1 MILPI
6 VGYGQPIL
14 RKVARPVE
22 REYPELRTLVSNM
35 YETMYAA
42 DGVGLAAPQ
51 IDLSLRLVVIG
62 FRPYDE
68 KTETY
73 GDPTEEHTLVNPEI
87 LEFQGEKKFFN
98 EGCLSVPD
106 IHEDVLRPER
116 VVVHYWDED
125 WNEHTDVAEGLYAR
139 VVQHEVDHLDG
150 KVFVDRLSGLRKA
163 MLRRRLGDIAAGRVR
178 TRYRMKSTNNKR

>member
-6 VGYGQPIL
+6 VGYGHPVL
-14 RKVARPVE
+14 RKVAQPISKD
-22 REYPELRTLVSNM
+22 YPELKQLVANM

-51 IDLSLRLVVIG
+51 VDLSIRVVVIG

-68 KTETY
+68 KTDTY
-73 GDPTEEHTLVNPEI
+73 GEVTEQHTLINPEI
-87 LEFQGEKKFFN
+87 LEFRGEKKFFN

-106 IHEDVLRPER
+106 IHEDVLRPES
-116 VVVHYWDED
+116 VVVRYYDED
-125 WNEHTDVAEGLYAR
+125 WNEHTDEATGLYAR

-150 KVFVDRLSGLRKA
+150 KVFTDRLSP
-163 MLRRRLGDIAAGRVR
+163 LRRTMLKRRMNDIVNKKVR
-178 TRYRMKSTNNKR
+178 TKYRMK

>member
-6 VGYGQPIL
+6 VGYGHPTLKKISQPIDKDYPNL
-14 RKVARPVE
+14 KELVA
-22 REYPELRTLVSNM
+22 NM

-51 IDLSLRLVVIG
+51 IDLPIRVVVIG

-68 KTETY
+68 KTDTFGEV
-73 GDPTEEHTLVNPEI
+73 TEQHTLINPEI
-87 LEFQGEKKFFN
+87 LEFKGEKKYYN

-106 IHEDVLRPER
+106 IHEDVLRPEE

-125 WNEHTDVAEGLYAR
+125 WVEHTDDATGLYAR
-139 VVQHEVDHLDG
+139 VVQHELDHLDG
-150 KVFVDRLSGLRKA
+150 KVFTDRLSS
-163 MLRRRLGDIAAGRVR
+163 LRRTMLKRKLNDIAGGKVR
-178 TRYRMKSTNNKR
+178 TKYKMKVRK

>member
-6 VGYGQPIL
+6 VGYGHPIL
-14 RKVARPVE
+14 RKAAQPIDQG
-22 REYPELRTLVSNM
+22 YPNLKELVSNM

-51 IDLSLRLVVIG
+51 IDLSIRVVVIG

-68 KTETY
+68 KTDTY
-73 GDPTEEHTLVNPEI
+73 GDPTEEHTLINPEI
-87 LEFQGEKKFFN
+87 LEFRGEKKFFN

-106 IHEDVLRPER
+106 IHEDVLRPES
-116 VVVHYWDED
+116 VVVRYYDTD
-125 WNEHTDVAEGLYAR
+125 WNEHTDTAEGLYAR

-150 KVFVDRLSGLRKA
+150 KVFTDRLSS
-163 MLRRRLGDIAAGRVR
+163 LRRTMLKRKLNDIASGKVH
-178 TRYRMKSTNNKR
+178 TRYRMKTTHRK

>member
-6 VGYGQPIL
+6 IGYGHPTLRKIAQPIDKDYPNL
-14 RKVARPVE
+14 KELVA
-22 REYPELRTLVSNM
+22 NM

-51 IDLSLRLVVIG
+51 VDLSIRVVVIG

-73 GDPTEEHTLVNPEI
+73 SEPTEEHTLINPEI
-87 LEFQGEKKFFN
+87 LEFLGEKKYFN

-106 IHEDVLRPER
+106 IHEDVLRPES
-116 VVVHYWDED
+116 VVVRYYDTD
-125 WNEHTDVAEGLYAR
+125 WNLHTDTAEGLYAR

-150 KVFVDRLSGLRKA
+150 KVFTDRLSS
-163 MLRRRLGDIAAGRVR
+163 LRRTMLKRRLTDIAAGKVR
-178 TRYRMKSTNNKR
+178 TRYRMKR

>member
-6 VGYGQPIL
+6 IGYGHPTL
-14 RKVARPVE
+14 RKIAKPIDKD
-22 REYPELRTLVSNM
+22 YPNLKELVSNM

-51 IDLSLRLVVIG
+51 VDLSIRVVVIG

-68 KTETY
+68 KTGAY
-73 GDPTEEHTLVNPEI
+73 GEPTEQHTLINPEI
-87 LEFQGEKKFFN
+87 VEFLGEKKFFN

-106 IHEDVLRPER
+106 IHEDVLRPES
-116 VVVHYWDED
+116 VVVRYYDED
-125 WNEHTDVAEGLYAR
+125 WNLHTDTAEGLYAR

-150 KVFVDRLSGLRKA
+150 KVFTDRLSS
-163 MLRRRLGDIAAGRVR
+163 LRRTMLKRRLTDIAAGKVA
-178 TRYRMKSTNNKR
+178 THYRMKIKK